1 MQPPRA
7 SAYENLHLGQ
17 SAKDGRS
24 GLGLPLLLE
33 ALGKRA
39 ASSDKLLGKQALWAT
54 LTNAILLKIHGQALG
69 LVFWVIGAFPVLE
82 ILAAPASML
91 LFPLRE
97 GKQAFPE
104 DATLGPS

>member
-1 MQPPRA
+1 MRTCTWGSLQRTA
-7 SAYENLHLGQ
+7 SQGWGCHCSLKQ
-17 SAKDGRS
+17 
-24 GLGLPLLLE
+24 

-39 ASSDKLLGKQALWAT
+39 ASSDKLLGKQASWAT

-104 DATLGPS
+104 DSTLGPS